1 MGECVLVKKLWEIC
15 RDAKDAA
22 HVTNQHIADETG
34 LALNT
39 VSQYLRGDTK
49 HPSVYTVGPI
59 CRACSVD
66 FNIKIPSEKNPEDC
80 SACPEL
86 AHAEQMQR
94 IYERGL
100 HTRSVIIIGLCV
112 ILALA
117 LVALIIAPLQSDRR
131 LGSRMKRIEV
141 HHESTRA
148 KEITKWHMVYPDA
161 FERCQCPCLCSQQEG
176 MYPAS
181 AAH

>member
-1 MGECVLVKKLWEIC
+1 MAKKLWEIC

-59 CRACSVD
+59 CRACGVD
-66 FNIKIPSEKNPEDC
+66 LNAYFDIEIPREKNPDG

-100 HTRSVIIIGLCV
+100 RVRSAIIMGLCV

-117 LVALIIAPLQSDRR
+117 LVALIIDPCNPNV
-131 LGSRMKRIEV
+131 GWV
-141 HHESTRA
+141 RA
-148 KEITKWHMVYPDA
+148 
-161 FERCQCPCLCSQQEG
+161 
-176 MYPAS
+176 
-181 AAH
+181 

>member
-22 HVTNQHIADETG
+22 HLTNLNIADETG

-49 HPSVYTVGPI
+49 HPSVYTVGPV
-59 CRACSVD
+59 CRACGVD
-66 FNIKIPSEKNPEDC
+66 LNAYFNIKMPSERNPDDC

-86 AHAEQMQR
+86 AHAEQVQQ

-100 HTRSVIIIGLCV
+100 HARSVIIMGLCV

-117 LVALIIAPLQSDRR
+117 LVALIIDLCNPNVGL
-131 LGSRMKRIEV
+131 V
-141 HHESTRA
+141 RA
-148 KEITKWHMVYPDA
+148 
-161 FERCQCPCLCSQQEG
+161 
-176 MYPAS
+176 
-181 AAH
+181 

>member
-1 MGECVLVKKLWEIC
+1 MAKKLWEIC

-66 FNIKIPSEKNPEDC
+66 LNAYFNIKIPSEKNPEDC
-80 SACPEL
+80 SACQEL
-86 AHAEQMQR
+86 AHAEQMRR

-100 HTRSVIIIGLCV
+100 RVRSTIIMSLCV
-112 ILALA
+112 VLALT
-117 LVALIIAPLQSDRR
+117 LVALIIDLRSPTV
-131 LGSRMKRIEV
+131 GWV
-141 HHESTRA
+141 RA
-148 KEITKWHMVYPDA
+148 
-161 FERCQCPCLCSQQEG
+161 
-176 MYPAS
+176 
-181 AAH
+181 

>member
-1 MGECVLVKKLWEIC
+1 MGECILAKKLWEIC

-66 FNIKIPSEKNPEDC
+66 LNAYFNIKIPSEKNPEDC
-80 SACPEL
+80 SACPKL

-117 LVALIIAPLQSDRR
+117 LVALIID
-131 LGSRMKRIEV
+131 
-141 HHESTRA
+141 
-148 KEITKWHMVYPDA
+148 
-161 FERCQCPCLCSQQEG
+161 LCSPTVG
-176 MYPAS
+176 WVRA
-181 AAH
+181 

>member
-1 MGECVLVKKLWEIC
+1 MAKKLWEIC

-66 FNIKIPSEKNPEDC
+66 LNAYFGIETPSEKNPNDC
-80 SACPEL
+80 SACQEL
-86 AHAEQMQR
+86 ANAKQMQR

-117 LVALIIAPLQSDRR
+117 LVALII
-131 LGSRMKRIEV
+131 G
-141 HHESTRA
+141 
-148 KEITKWHMVYPDA
+148 
-161 FERCQCPCLCSQQEG
+161 LCSPTYG
-176 MYPAS
+176 WVRA
-181 AAH
+181 

>member
-1 MGECVLVKKLWEIC
+1 MAKKLWEIC

-22 HVTNQHIADETG
+22 HVTNQHMADETG

-66 FNIKIPSEKNPEDC
+66 LNAYFGIETPSEKNPNDC
-80 SACPEL
+80 SACQEL
-86 AHAEQMQR
+86 ANAKQMQR

-117 LVALIIAPLQSDRR
+117 LVALIID
-131 LGSRMKRIEV
+131 
-141 HHESTRA
+141 
-148 KEITKWHMVYPDA
+148 
-161 FERCQCPCLCSQQEG
+161 LCSPTFG
-176 MYPAS
+176 RVRA
-181 AAH
+181 

>member
-1 MGECVLVKKLWEIC
+1 MGECVLAKKLWEIC
-15 RDAKDAA
+15 RDAKDTA

-66 FNIKIPSEKNPEDC
+66 LNAYFNIKIPSEKNPDDC
-80 SACPEL
+80 SACTEL
-86 AHAEQMQR
+86 AHAEQMRR

-100 HTRSVIIIGLCV
+100 RVRSVTIMGLCV
-112 ILALA
+112 ILVLA
-117 LVALIIAPLQSDRR
+117 LVVLIIDLCNPNV
-131 LGSRMKRIEV
+131 GWV
-141 HHESTRA
+141 RA
-148 KEITKWHMVYPDA
+148 
-161 FERCQCPCLCSQQEG
+161 
-176 MYPAS
+176 
-181 AAH
+181 

>member
-1 MGECVLVKKLWEIC
+1 MAKKLWEIC

-22 HVTNQHIADETG
+22 HVTNQHIAGETG

-39 VSQYLRGDTK
+39 VSQYLRGDTH

-66 FNIKIPSEKNPEDC
+66 LNAYFNIEMPSEQNPEDC
-80 SACPEL
+80 SACQEL

-100 HTRSVIIIGLCV
+100 RVRSVIIIGLCV

-117 LVALIIAPLQSDRR
+117 LVALIIDLCNSNV
-131 LGSRMKRIEV
+131 GWV
-141 HHESTRA
+141 RA
-148 KEITKWHMVYPDA
+148 
-161 FERCQCPCLCSQQEG
+161 
-176 MYPAS
+176 
-181 AAH
+181 

>member
-1 MGECVLVKKLWEIC
+1 MGECILAKKLWEIC

-66 FNIKIPSEKNPEDC
+66 LNAYFGIETPSEKNPNDC
-80 SACPEL
+80 SACQEL
-86 AHAEQMQR
+86 ASAKQMQR

-117 LVALIIAPLQSDRR
+117 LVALIID
-131 LGSRMKRIEV
+131 
-141 HHESTRA
+141 
-148 KEITKWHMVYPDA
+148 
-161 FERCQCPCLCSQQEG
+161 LCSPTFG
-176 MYPAS
+176 CVRA
-181 AAH
+181 

>member
-1 MGECVLVKKLWEIC
+1 MAKKLWEIC

-66 FNIKIPSEKNPEDC
+66 LNAYFNIKIPSEKNPEDC

-86 AHAEQMQR
+86 AHAEQMRR

-100 HTRSVIIIGLCV
+100 RVRSTIIMSLCV
-112 ILALA
+112 VLALT
-117 LVALIIAPLQSDRR
+117 LVALIID
-131 LGSRMKRIEV
+131 
-141 HHESTRA
+141 
-148 KEITKWHMVYPDA
+148 
-161 FERCQCPCLCSQQEG
+161 LCSPNVG
-176 MYPAS
+176 WVRA
-181 AAH
+181 

>member
-1 MGECVLVKKLWEIC
+1 MAKKLWEIC
-15 RDAKDAA
+15 RDAKDTA

-66 FNIKIPSEKNPEDC
+66 LNAYFNIKIPSEKNPDDC
-80 SACPEL
+80 SACTEL
-86 AHAEQMQR
+86 AHAEQMRR

-100 HTRSVIIIGLCV
+100 RVRSVTIMGLCV
-112 ILALA
+112 ILVLA
-117 LVALIIAPLQSDRR
+117 LVVLIIDLCNPNV
-131 LGSRMKRIEV
+131 GWV
-141 HHESTRA
+141 RA
-148 KEITKWHMVYPDA
+148 
-161 FERCQCPCLCSQQEG
+161 
-176 MYPAS
+176 
-181 AAH
+181 

>member
-1 MGECVLVKKLWEIC
+1 MAEKLWEIC

-66 FNIKIPSEKNPEDC
+66 LNAYFNIKIPSEKNPEDC
-80 SACPEL
+80 NACQEL

-100 HTRSVIIIGLCV
+100 RVRSTIIMSLCV
-112 ILALA
+112 IMALA
-117 LVALIIAPLQSDRR
+117 LVALIVDLCNPNI
-131 LGSRMKRIEV
+131 GWV
-141 HHESTRA
+141 RA
-148 KEITKWHMVYPDA
+148 
-161 FERCQCPCLCSQQEG
+161 
-176 MYPAS
+176 
-181 AAH
+181 

>member
-1 MGECVLVKKLWEIC
+1 MAKKLWEIC

-66 FNIKIPSEKNPEDC
+66 LNAYFGIETPSEKNPNDC
-80 SACPEL
+80 SACQEL
-86 AHAEQMQR
+86 ANAKQMQR

-117 LVALIIAPLQSDRR
+117 LVALII
-131 LGSRMKRIEV
+131 G
-141 HHESTRA
+141 
-148 KEITKWHMVYPDA
+148 
-161 FERCQCPCLCSQQEG
+161 LCSPTFG
-176 MYPAS
+176 WVRA
-181 AAH
+181 

>member
-1 MGECVLVKKLWEIC
+1 MAKKLWEIC
-15 RDAKDAA
+15 RDAKDTA

-66 FNIKIPSEKNPEDC
+66 LNAYFNIKIPSEKNPDDC
-80 SACPEL
+80 SACTEL

-100 HTRSVIIIGLCV
+100 RVRSVTIMGLCV
-112 ILALA
+112 ILVLA
-117 LVALIIAPLQSDRR
+117 LVVLIIDLCNPNV
-131 LGSRMKRIEV
+131 GWV
-141 HHESTRA
+141 RA
-148 KEITKWHMVYPDA
+148 
-161 FERCQCPCLCSQQEG
+161 
-176 MYPAS
+176 
-181 AAH
+181 

>member
-1 MGECVLVKKLWEIC
+1 MAKKLWEIC

-66 FNIKIPSEKNPEDC
+66 LNAYFGIETPSEKNPNDC
-80 SACPEL
+80 SACQEL
-86 AHAEQMQR
+86 ANAKQMQR

-117 LVALIIAPLQSDRR
+117 LVALIID
-131 LGSRMKRIEV
+131 
-141 HHESTRA
+141 
-148 KEITKWHMVYPDA
+148 
-161 FERCQCPCLCSQQEG
+161 LCSPTFG
-176 MYPAS
+176 RVRA
-181 AAH
+181 

>member
-1 MGECVLVKKLWEIC
+1 MVKKLWEIC

-66 FNIKIPSEKNPEDC
+66 LNAYFNIKIPSEKNPDDC
-80 SACPEL
+80 SACQEL

-100 HTRSVIIIGLCV
+100 RVRSGIIMGLCV
-112 ILALA
+112 VLVLA
-117 LVALIIAPLQSDRR
+117 LVALIIDLYNPNV
-131 LGSRMKRIEV
+131 GWV
-141 HHESTRA
+141 RA
-148 KEITKWHMVYPDA
+148 
-161 FERCQCPCLCSQQEG
+161 
-176 MYPAS
+176 
-181 AAH
+181 

>member
-1 MGECVLVKKLWEIC
+1 MSTSRAHRNRFCLLKHMGECVLVKKLWEIC

-22 HVTNQHIADETG
+22 HLTNLNIADETG

-49 HPSVYTVGPI
+49 HPSVYTVGPV
-59 CRACSVD
+59 CRACGVD
-66 FNIKIPSEKNPEDC
+66 LNAYFKIKIPSEKNPDDC

-100 HTRSVIIIGLCV
+100 RVRSMIIMGLCV
-112 ILALA
+112 VLALA
-117 LVALIIAPLQSDRR
+117 LVALIID
-131 LGSRMKRIEV
+131 
-141 HHESTRA
+141 
-148 KEITKWHMVYPDA
+148 
-161 FERCQCPCLCSQQEG
+161 LCSPNVG
-176 MYPAS
+176 WVRA
-181 AAH
+181 

>member
-1 MGECVLVKKLWEIC
+1 MAKKLWEIC

-49 HPSVYTVGPI
+49 NPSVYTVGLI
-59 CRACSVD
+59 CRACNVD
-66 FNIKIPSEKNPEDC
+66 LNAYFNIKIPSEKNPKDC
-80 SACPEL
+80 NACQEL
-86 AHAEQMQR
+86 AHAEQMQW

-117 LVALIIAPLQSDRR
+117 LVALIID
-131 LGSRMKRIEV
+131 
-141 HHESTRA
+141 
-148 KEITKWHMVYPDA
+148 
-161 FERCQCPCLCSQQEG
+161 LCSPNIG
-176 MYPAS
+176 WVRA
-181 AAH
+181 

>member
-1 MGECVLVKKLWEIC
+1 MGECILAKKLWEIC

-66 FNIKIPSEKNPEDC
+66 LNAYFNIKIPSEKNPDDC

-86 AHAEQMQR
+86 AHAEQMRR

-100 HTRSVIIIGLCV
+100 RVRSTIIMSLCV
-112 ILALA
+112 VLALT
-117 LVALIIAPLQSDRR
+117 LVALIIDLRSPTV
-131 LGSRMKRIEV
+131 GWV
-141 HHESTRA
+141 RA
-148 KEITKWHMVYPDA
+148 
-161 FERCQCPCLCSQQEG
+161 
-176 MYPAS
+176 
-181 AAH
+181 

>member
-1 MGECVLVKKLWEIC
+1 MGECVLAKKLWEIC

-66 FNIKIPSEKNPEDC
+66 LNAYFNIKIPSEKNPDDC
-80 SACPEL
+80 SACTEL

-100 HTRSVIIIGLCV
+100 RVRSVTIMGLCV
-112 ILALA
+112 ILVLA
-117 LVALIIAPLQSDRR
+117 LVVLIIDLCNPNV
-131 LGSRMKRIEV
+131 GWV
-141 HHESTRA
+141 RA
-148 KEITKWHMVYPDA
+148 
-161 FERCQCPCLCSQQEG
+161 
-176 MYPAS
+176 
-181 AAH
+181 

>member
-1 MGECVLVKKLWEIC
+1 MGEYVLAKKLWEIC

-59 CRACSVD
+59 CRACGVD
-66 FNIKIPSEKNPEDC
+66 LNDYFKIKIPSENNPEDC
-80 SACPEL
+80 SACQEL

-100 HTRSVIIIGLCV
+100 RVRSAIIMGLCV
-112 ILALA
+112 ILVLA
-117 LVALIIAPLQSDRR
+117 LVALIIDPCNPNV
-131 LGSRMKRIEV
+131 GWV
-141 HHESTRA
+141 RA
-148 KEITKWHMVYPDA
+148 
-161 FERCQCPCLCSQQEG
+161 
-176 MYPAS
+176 
-181 AAH
+181 

>member
-1 MGECVLVKKLWEIC
+1 MAKKLWEIC

-66 FNIKIPSEKNPEDC
+66 LNAYFNIKYRAKRTQKI
-80 SACPEL
+80 A
-86 AHAEQMQR
+86 
-94 IYERGL
+94 
-100 HTRSVIIIGLCV
+100 
-112 ILALA
+112 ALA
-117 LVALIIAPLQSDRR
+117 RNWRTQSRCS
-131 LGSRMKRIEV
+131 GSMNAGF
-141 HHESTRA
+141 TR
-148 KEITKWHMVYPDA
+148 VP
-161 FERCQCPCLCSQQEG
+161 
-176 MYPAS
+176 
-181 AAH
+181 

>member
-1 MGECVLVKKLWEIC
+1 MAKKLWEIC

-66 FNIKIPSEKNPEDC
+66 LNAYFGIETPSEKNPNDC
-80 SACPEL
+80 SACQEL
-86 AHAEQMQR
+86 ANAKQMQR

-117 LVALIIAPLQSDRR
+117 LVALIID
-131 LGSRMKRIEV
+131 
-141 HHESTRA
+141 
-148 KEITKWHMVYPDA
+148 
-161 FERCQCPCLCSQQEG
+161 LCSPTFG
-176 MYPAS
+176 CVRA
-181 AAH
+181 